1 MISIPEEIKEAIA
14 CDKLIFFVGAG
25 FSQSLNIP
33 NWNLLAQRAIKDYA
47 KTDNNIN
54 LLKKCL
60 DNKIIDEILTFDALR
75 KINKSKIYRIIKDNV
90 NIHIDD
96 SQLKEH
102 KKLWQISRK
111 IITTNYDKALEQ
123 SKPSSKIEVVT
134 YKVVEEIV
142 SAFKTNE
149 WLFHLHGRIDNI
161 NDCIIFSE
169 DYVKLY
175 SKEHRATEQ
184 LKNLAQNT
192 LVFIGFSMKDEY
204 VSKLFNELDLLF
216 ENRLLQNHF
225 IILQENERLPNEHLN
240 MLSVSS
246 YDEIPMLLN
255 KLIEIK
261 NSSNQCKV
269 PVKRYLRR
277 RSRAFK
283 LGTNTFNKMANQLLQ
298 FPVNINDREKK
309 LVAINKHTSL
319 YERTIL
325 KAIFYENIADI
336 ESMIEVL
343 KRESFEHEEELT
355 RKLYLAI
362 GYEKIDYLKDA
373 IKELN
378 QITSY
383 PINNDIITSAKFN
396 LCVCNEK
403 LNNFQNVYF
412 DNFIKSDLY
421 LKSTKER
428 LKEKAINNSLIV
440 CHKRGLPFEYEDDLN
455 RLLNSKEEQSL
466 KSFYKT
472 LINNYN
478 YKNIK
483 IEEKEFN
490 EIFELSKEMTLNS
503 RATLI
508 CQLYKAANNQT
519 KIKVKSMVKKEFN
532 IILSS
537 TKSKS
542 IKKHIQDLN
551 KEIDE

>member
-1 MISIPEEIKEAIA
+1 MIKIPQEIEDAIT
-14 CDKLIFFVGAG
+14 CDRLIFFVGAG
-25 FSQSLNIP
+25 FSQNLNIP
-33 NWNLLAQRAIKDYA
+33 NWNSLAKKAIEYYA
-47 KTDNNIN
+47 KANSNIN
-54 LLKKCL
+54 LLQKCL
-60 DNKIIDEILTFDALR
+60 DRKVIDEILTFDALK
-75 KINKSKIYRIIKDNV
+75 KINKSKISKIIKDNV

-102 KKLWQISRK
+102 KKLWQISKK
-111 IITTNYDKALEQ
+111 IITTNYDKSLEE

-142 SAFKTNE
+142 SAFKANE

-161 NDCIIFSE
+161 DDCIIFSE

-175 SKEHRATEQ
+175 SKKHRAIEQ

-204 VSKLFNELDLLF
+204 VSKLFNELDILF
-216 ENRLLQNHF
+216 ENKILQNHY
-225 IILQENERLPNEHLN
+225 IILKEDERLPNEHLN
-240 MLSVSS
+240 KLPVSS
-246 YDEIPMLLN
+246 YDEIPELLN
-255 KLIEIK
+255 KLVEIK

-283 LGTNTFNKMANQLLQ
+283 LGTDTFNQMVNHMLQ
-298 FPVNINDREKK
+298 TPVNIEDRESK
-309 LVAINKHTSL
+309 LNEINKHSSL

-325 KAIFYENIADI
+325 KAIYYENVADI
-336 ESMIEVL
+336 EKMIEVL
-343 KRESFEHEEELT
+343 KGESFEHEEELT

-362 GYEKIDYLKDA
+362 GYEKIDYLSDA
-373 IKELN
+373 ITVLN

-383 PINNDIITSAKFN
+383 PRNNDIITSAKFN
-396 LCVCNEK
+396 LCICNEK
-403 LNNFQNVYF
+403 LNDFQNVYF
-412 DNFIKSDLY
+412 DDFIQSDLY
-421 LKSTKER
+421 LESTKEK

-440 CHKRGLPFEYEDDLN
+440 CHKRGLKFEFEDDLN
-455 RLLNSKEEQSL
+455 TLLNSQSEQSP

-490 EIFELSKEMTLNS
+490 EIFELSKKMTMNS

-508 CQLYKAANNQT
+508 CQLYKTANIET
-519 KIKVKSMVKKEFN
+519 KIKVKSLVKNELED
-532 IILSS
+532 ILANAD
-537 TKSKS
+537 SKS
-542 IKKHIQDLN
+542 IRKHIQDFRN
-551 KEIDE
+551 EIDG